1 MESHLDATNTMSH
14 RQFELERQTRF
25 DHLQR
30 YIDPYMVS
38 VMCPG
43 AVRDRFE
50 RGSDDPVRERQ

>member
-1 MESHLDATNTMSH
+1 MYSRFDATITMRH
-14 RQFELERQTRF
+14 RRIELERQTRF